1 MMRNRASKVQKNDG
15 SGKSYFW
22 KIALG
27 GKGIWKKWK
36 SFEWKVGEMRIG
48 LLGIW
53 ELEIRKHI
61 NIMSIRI
68 RLSFAKMRNRKT

>member
-27 GKGIWKKWK
+27 GKGIWKNGNHLNGK
-36 SFEWKVGEMRIG
+36 
-48 LLGIW
+48 LG
-53 ELEIRKHI
+53 K
-61 NIMSIRI
+61 
-68 RLSFAKMRNRKT
+68 